1 MQQGRLGGYRN
12 EGRIESK
19 ESAPTHTAFPDKTVP
34 RIFNWCLLHKTAD
47 LLPPLT
53 FSPILFSNDTDFCCP
68 KLQGKG
74 VSIVHNSVHNCMQ
87 WYKEV
92 TQEVIPDADR
102 LTARV
107 LEERTGLRPS
117 LL

>member
-1 MQQGRLGGYRN
+1 
-12 EGRIESK
+12 
-19 ESAPTHTAFPDKTVP
+19 
-34 RIFNWCLLHKTAD
+34 
-47 LLPPLT
+47 
-53 FSPILFSNDTDFCCP
+53 
-68 KLQGKG
+68 
-74 VSIVHNSVHNCMQ
+74 MQ